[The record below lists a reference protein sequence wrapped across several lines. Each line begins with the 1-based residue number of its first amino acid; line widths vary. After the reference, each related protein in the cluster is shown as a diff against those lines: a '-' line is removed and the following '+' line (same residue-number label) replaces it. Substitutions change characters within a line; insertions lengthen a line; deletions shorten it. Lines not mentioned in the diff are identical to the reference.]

1 MMKQRWRSV
10 IAAVALCAAAG
21 VASGQGY
28 PDRPV
33 RLIVPF
39 PPGGSVDYVARNIAP
54 VLSQKLG
61 QTVVVDNKGGASGTI
76 GTAELARAPADGY
89 TLMLAFDSHAV
100 NGSLYKNLQYDTIK
114 SFDYISLIGT
124 MPAVLLTA
132 KKTGLTTSVSY
143 THLTLPTIYSV

>member
-10 IAAVALCAAAG
+10 IAAAALCATAGAAW
-21 VASGQGY
+21 GQGY

-61 QTVVVDNKGGASGTI
+61 QTVVVDNKGGAGGNI
-76 GTAELARAPADGY
+76 A
-89 TLMLAFDSHAV
+89 H
-100 NGSLYKNLQYDTIK
+100 
-114 SFDYISLIGT
+114 
-124 MPAVLLTA
+124 
-132 KKTGLTTSVSY
+132 
-143 THLTLPTIYSV
+143 

>member
-39 PPGGSVDYVARNIAP
+39 APGGSTDV
-54 VLSQKLG
+54 
-61 QTVVVDNKGGASGTI
+61 
-76 GTAELARAPADGY
+76 LARAVADGLRKELGQSVVVENRAGAGGLIGTEAVARAEPDGY
-89 TLMLAFDSHAV
+89 T
-100 NGSLYKNLQYDTIK
+100 
-114 SFDYISLIGT
+114 
-124 MPAVLLTA
+124 P
-132 KKTGLTTSVSY
+132 VSY